1 MVTYFMNRMTQQK
14 RPFKPI
20 NRVETYV
27 YWQGGLMITI
37 GKIPQKVKAFFQPNK
52 NKVSAHV
59 YSYYCNLVL
68 AICISHRSTIGR
80 LVTLLRNTTHRTNHG
95 EFLWRSEFDEMAVVG
110 IQAKAVLKR
119 LYHKK
124 CNDCLLILDDT
135 QTIKRAKKM
144 QAVGKIHHHATGT
157 YRMGHTILKACLF
170 YRGITIPLGSWLY
183 VKKEHAKE
191 LAIPFK
197 KLTELAGQIVLG
209 AEIPDTFH
217 VTVLFDAFYLCP
229 AVVNACQKRQWRY
242 IGVSKSNRW
251 LTVHSIQHKVGT
263 YGKNIL
269 ARTGRWYSMQGLR
282 KTSRYKLAQR
292 VGTMNKLGRVK
303 VVFSKRRNDRT
314 VVALVTNDIGL
325 SMKKIVRLYL
335 KRWAIEVMIK
345 EQKQHLGLGDYRVW
359 RYRAIV
365 RHLCLVDSAYAC
377 LTHVGMDD
385 QRAQGDKNETKDML
399 SVPPISQLK
408 ARMQQILWRQEV
420 QNVIKV
426 SHDKKVIRR
435 LEKLLA
441 A

>member
-1 MVTYFMNRMTQQK
+1 MIVIVKQK

-20 NRVETYV
+20 SVVQTYI

-37 GKIPQKVKAFFQPNK
+37 GKIPQKVKTFFKPTK
-52 NKVSAHV
+52 NNVSAHV

-68 AICISHRSTIGR
+68 AICISHGSTIDR
-80 LVTLLRNTTHRTNHG
+80 LVKLLRNTTHRTNHG
-95 EFLWRSEFDEMAVVG
+95 EFLWRSEFGEMAVVTD
-110 IQAKAVLKR
+110 QADVILKR
-119 LYHKK
+119 LYKK
-124 CNDCLLILDDT
+124 GCKDCLLIIDDT

-144 QAVGKIHHHATGT
+144 QAVGKIHHHASGK
-157 YRMGHTILKACLF
+157 YCMGHTIVKACLF
-170 YRGITIPLGSWLY
+170 YRGVTIPLGSWLY
-183 VKKEHAKE
+183 VKKEHAKT
-191 LAIPFK
+191 LDVPFK
-197 KLTELAGQIVLG
+197 KLTELAGQIVLD
-209 AEIPDTFH
+209 ADIPDKFN

-229 AVVNACQKRQWRY
+229 TVANACKKRKWRY

-251 LTVHSIQHKVGT
+251 LTVNSIKHKVGK

-269 ARTGRWYSMQGLR
+269 YRTGRWHSIKGLR
-282 KTSRYKLAQR
+282 KTSSYKLAQR
-292 VGTMNKLGRVK
+292 VGTMNKLGEVK
-303 VVFSKRRNDRT
+303 VVFSKRRNDHT
-314 VVALVTNDIGL
+314 VIALVTNDIRL
-325 SMKKIVRLYL
+325 SMKKVVSHYL

-345 EQKQHLGLGDYRVW
+345 EQKQHLGLGDYRVL

-377 LTHVGMDD
+377 LTHVGIND
-385 QRAQGDKNETKDML
+385 QRAQGYKNDTKDML
-399 SVPPISQLK
+399 SLPPISQLK
-408 ARMQQILWRQEV
+408 SRMRQIIWNQEV